1 ASRGRQSRREDRR
14 RHRAR
19 RRARAPARDLGAL
32 SRPEGEHAIRE
43 IVRRARG
50 HREPHRRGAHALQRR
65 GPSLQHHAAHVPDV
79 VVGRMVRLHAREVL
93 RGAARREGSSEGRL
107 RGRRALIHPSRAP
120 RVVCASPM
128 RRYGWSMHTALRLIG
143 AGLAAGLLAACD
155 GGTPPDAQ
163 RAAALTSRIDALE
176 QRLAA
181 AEKAGE
187 PIERLRNDAAS
198 LDRRVTSLETNV
210 RELAGG
216 RPAPAA
222 APPTPP
228 PTHQSA
234 APNRPAPSRGPAAWN
249 NPTTRAD
256 RSVRRAELRA
266 LSDEFR
272 TRLSE
277 MRAQPG

>member
-1 ASRGRQSRREDRR
+1 
-14 RHRAR
+14 
-19 RRARAPARDLGAL
+19 
-32 SRPEGEHAIRE
+32 
-43 IVRRARG
+43 
-50 HREPHRRGAHALQRR
+50 
-65 GPSLQHHAAHVPDV
+65 
-79 VVGRMVRLHAREVL
+79 
-93 RGAARREGSSEGRL
+93 
-107 RGRRALIHPSRAP
+107 
-120 RVVCASPM
+120 
-128 RRYGWSMHTALRLIG
+128 MHTALRLIG

-198 LDRRVTSLETNV
+198 LDRRVTSLETSV
-210 RELAGG
+210 RGLAG
-216 RPAPAA
+216 RPAPAAA

-277 MRAQPG
+277 MRAQPGDQAENAEKTREILDWYREQRRAIMRGDARTDK